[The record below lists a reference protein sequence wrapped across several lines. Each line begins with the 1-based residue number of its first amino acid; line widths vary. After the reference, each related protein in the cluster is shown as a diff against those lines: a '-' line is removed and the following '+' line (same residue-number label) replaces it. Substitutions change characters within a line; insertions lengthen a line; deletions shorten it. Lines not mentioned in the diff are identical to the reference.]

1 MHHAWTKGLKGD
13 KKEERV
19 AQVTAYK
26 TAFDDLGEVI
36 RATLK
41 KRESD
46 RNYNEGWANR
56 QIAANEY
63 NAALEDILRIID
75 LNHKRK

>member
-1 MHHAWTKGLKGD
+1 MHHAWTKGLKGE